1 MVKNVTPFDATEE
14 FVRNLGVLTYCNDNG
29 SGTGDGSHYG
39 YGQPNYLHK
48 WGNGP
53 DYHLRGFTYTGYEP
67 TGHGFAWSENEELA
81 EWIAL
86 VNAESGG

>member
-1 MVKNVTPFDATEE
+1 MQQKNLYAIAEFSLTVMTMVVVLVTALIMGMA
-14 FVRNLGVLTYCNDNG
+14 NLII
-29 SGTGDGSHYG
+29 
-39 YGQPNYLHK
+39 LHK